1 MEVRIRK
8 SPSEAVSQR
17 GEETD
22 WEKMREK
29 IRNSI
34 KGIVSVPLVIWVIFV
49 GWICC
54 YVRTELVSLWDYEV
68 CVWYSRKPILDMQK
82 SSETAS
88 GTVAYIFFFTTSKV
102 AQGVF
107 VCIFKAYMHIQNI
120 LLYQG
125 TVLPSNQEISKKKG
139 LHCYFGSPI
148 SFLKIGSRA
157 KELNVMSATAEAIHG
172 PWMNTFMVKWQ
183 IKSNCLFSDFRQSLI
198 HVKEVGV

>member
-8 SPSEAVSQR
+8 SPSETVSQR

-68 CVWYSRKPILDMQK
+68 CIWNSRKPILDMQK
-82 SSETAS
+82 SSETTS
-88 GTVAYIFFFTTSKV
+88 GTVAYIFFTTSKV

-107 VCIFKAYMHIQNI
+107 VCMFKAYMHIQNI
-120 LLYQG
+120 ALYQG
-125 TVLPSNQEISKKKG
+125 TVLPSNQEISKKK
-139 LHCYFGSPI
+139 
-148 SFLKIGSRA
+148 KRA
-157 KELNVMSATAEAIHG
+157 PL
-172 PWMNTFMVKWQ
+172 
-183 IKSNCLFSDFRQSLI
+183 LFWFPNKFSENWIQ
-198 HVKEVGV
+198 G

>member
-1 MEVRIRK
+1 
-8 SPSEAVSQR
+8 
-17 GEETD
+17 
-22 WEKMREK
+22 
-29 IRNSI
+29 
-34 KGIVSVPLVIWVIFV
+34 
-49 GWICC
+49 
-54 YVRTELVSLWDYEV
+54 
-68 CVWYSRKPILDMQK
+68 MQK

-172 PWMNTFMVKWQ
+172 P
-183 IKSNCLFSDFRQSLI
+183 
-198 HVKEVGV
+198 